1 MQAYQALNNMAILL
15 LNLVIERRKAR
26 MKNFI
31 AIGILLT
38 LSSCV
43 DYQTIVWNSS
53 DGIGIPPLSI
63 FHIETNFIGRT
74 YIVSRSFIR
83 PTHPLIYEPKD
94 FIYEINLSIKVNGS
108 NTYWNSPFEI
118 VLILPDGEIEYH
130 RLNEEEFTLSSL
142 FIEDFKINLESPVK
156 GRVRCALSLVDQHQN
171 EFDLTDY
178 AWWFFDLN

>member
-1 MQAYQALNNMAILL
+1 MAILL
-15 LNLVIERRKAR
+15 LNLLIESRKTR

-38 LSSCV
+38 LTSCV

-53 DGIGIPPLSI
+53 DGIGIPALSI

-94 FIYEINLSIKVNGS
+94 FIYEINLSIKVNGL

-118 VLILPDGEIEYH
+118 VLILPDGEIEYY

-156 GRVRCALSLVDQHQN
+156 GRIKCALSLTNQHQN
-171 EFDLTDY
+171 EFSLTDY
-178 AWWFFDLN
+178 DWWYFDLN

>member
-1 MQAYQALNNMAILL
+1 
-15 LNLVIERRKAR
+15 

-38 LSSCV
+38 LTSCV

-74 YIVSRSFIR
+74 YTISRSFAQ
-83 PTHPLIYEPKD
+83 PTQQLIYEPKD
-94 FIYEINLSIKVNGS
+94 FIYEINLSVKVNGL

-118 VLILPDGEIEYH
+118 VLILPNGEIEYYL
-130 RLNEEEFTLSSL
+130 LNEGEFALSSL
-142 FIEDFKINLESPVK
+142 FIEDFRINLKTPVK
-156 GRVRCALSLVDQHQN
+156 GRVRCALSLADQNQN
-171 EFDLTDY
+171 EFSLTDY
-178 AWWFFDLN
+178 EWWYFNLN